1 MPTEDKDGDGKDTD
15 RLAANKRRFLR
26 RTGQLVDG
34 RVTRLQ
40 NDFLAGQPRARAQL
54 AELRR
59 SVGQLPG
66 DNPEIWAIT
75 EVPTGDLTDATPTA
89 RDWAVHLASC
99 LYGLHQQGRGTP
111 AHQRGRSFGQ
121 AVRALAGDEGEKS
134 PVWRR
139 FTAAML
145 AQDITATR
153 DHLQGIVG
161 QMHSTK
167 LFTSFD
173 YAALA
178 DDLFAL
184 QDPQSRPGVHLR
196 WQRDFYSLPS
206 DSSSPSDTPDPE
218 N

>member
-1 MPTEDKDGDGKDTD
+1 MPTDDKDGDGDVAD
-15 RLAANKRRFLR
+15 QSPMRERRFLR
-26 RTGQLVDG
+26 QTGKLVDR

-40 NDFLAGQPRARAQL
+40 RDFLTGKPRARALL

-59 SVGQLPG
+59 SVGQPPG
-66 DNPEIWAIT
+66 DNPEIWVIT
-75 EVPTGDLTDATPTA
+75 EVPAGNLTDTTPTA

-99 LYGLHQQGRGTP
+99 LYGLHQQGRNTP
-111 AHQRGRSFGQ
+111 AHQPGRSFGQ

-161 QMHSTK
+161 QMHSAK
-167 LFTSFD
+167 AFTPFD
-173 YAALA
+173 YGALA

-184 QDPQSRPGVHLR
+184 QNPQTRSNVHLR

-206 DSSSPSDTPDPE
+206 EISSPTDIPDSE
-218 N
+218 D